1 MMLLMLQSE
10 YCFFCDTFVRG
21 SHFCVHYCSRLMK
34 YDLGHDSL
42 TPRVLNKLNIPMLP
56 LIHVIS
62 FSHLGSRKKWT
73 LGTGF
78 YLQKCDYNF
87 LLYLLLQPLILKFFF
102 LISEAEVSEQSTGIT
117 HLPPEVMLSIFSYLN
132 PQELCRCSQVS
143 TKWSQLAKTGSL
155 WKHLYPVHW
164 ARGR

>member
-1 MMLLMLQSE
+1 MLQAGRNLLQALAFTCVIIISYCLAHVALML
-10 YCFFCDTFVRG
+10 
-21 SHFCVHYCSRLMK
+21 K
-34 YDLGHDSL
+34 
-42 TPRVLNKLNIPMLP
+42 I
-56 LIHVIS
+56 
-62 FSHLGSRKKWT
+62 
-73 LGTGF
+73 
-78 YLQKCDYNF
+78 
-87 LLYLLLQPLILKFFF
+87 FFF
-102 LISEAEVSEQSTGIT
+102 ISEAEVSEHSTGIT

>member
-1 MMLLMLQSE
+1 M
-10 YCFFCDTFVRG
+10 
-21 SHFCVHYCSRLMK
+21 
-34 YDLGHDSL
+34 
-42 TPRVLNKLNIPMLP
+42 
-56 LIHVIS
+56 
-62 FSHLGSRKKWT
+62 
-73 LGTGF
+73 
-78 YLQKCDYNF
+78 
-87 LLYLLLQPLILKFFF
+87 LKFFF
-102 LISEAEVSEQSTGIT
+102 FISEVEVSEQSTSII